1 MSSPGATQN
10 GTISPTRKR
19 VLSNPGYGTPG
30 TISASPYRPSF
41 KPGSPGSPVLNG
53 MAGHQRNGSS
63 TSFVPGHIRN
73 GSTSS
78 YGSDA
83 NNVRG
88 SISSASGR
96 PSFSTPNGQATAPY
110 GPPGAHGFQFRGGH
124 ARSPSTN
131 SDIAGSP
138 FRSTFASINEDHPD
152 ATLSTSS
159 SIQGSTPPSDA
170 PPSPTLA
177 NSSYHNSSS
186 SVHARRHSRIHSRNL
201 SIYFPRP
208 GATTVHSIAEDGAQ
222 EIEAPVTLI
231 SGGGPTPTIGSG
243 RTRPTP
249 KSSTFVS
256 SPQPRTQLGGG
267 FKFGGKPP
275 PSTTSNSQSQSGN
288 TSPTGSEGPG
298 SVPMSK
304 VATPNTS
311 TSQSTG
317 TASRRGHHHRH
328 SLSHSFFSFMEPS
341 PSASSPAYNHRKQPS
356 SGLTLSV
363 TSPSPT
369 STNTPISALPTAS
382 GWGPIS
388 PFPLSTTAATFP
400 SAQVIP
406 PKRTMSFHP
415 AALPNPSTQRSS
427 SLIDKVTTLP
437 AHLRNSLAFAS
448 LEVLLGCILW
458 IMGQHAESLA
468 CTGLAYWI
476 VFDALGVGLGV
487 YGRLVDAGAGQ
498 GSLRLPYGAKR
509 IETTAIFAQA
519 VYLMFAAVYICKETL
534 EHALLSAGDAGHHH
548 HHEQGRGGVLS
559 TGLDYPYTL
568 LWLSFIALSLSCVL
582 FKNNVK
588 VLDATGVYLP
598 SIRQTLRF
606 FSSPSKLTTTARPS
620 STLLFSNPYTLFP
633 LLCTGMLLSIST
645 LPITQES
652 QRTADMLIAG
662 IEAAGTGWLAWPA
675 CLTLGKVL
683 LQMAPERSPPGS
695 NRSELTATK
704 GTMEALLRAMK
715 EIERHPQVLH
725 LPAPHIWQ
733 LSPPSS
739 YFNSIGTHS
748 SAWEG
753 KTKEDDSYGGAS
765 NGHSHSPSNTSLY
778 SRLKAKTS
786 TPPAPKSG
794 HTIVTMELHVRKDL
808 DDVECLELT
817 RWAWQR
823 CINALGQGDSGVSV
837 GIVRG

>member
-1 MSSPGATQN
+1 MSTVNVCLSLLQAISDVEHRELMFLFGKHGRRSSYEFEDIPSLPSYSQEEITSNGSPTSNSMPPSVFSPGATQN

-30 TISASPYRPSF
+30 TMSASPYRTSF
-41 KPGSPGSPVLNG
+41 KPGSPSGSPVLNG
-53 MAGHQRNGSS
+53 VPGHQRNGSS
-63 TSFVPGHIRN
+63 TSFVPGHMRN

-78 YGSDA
+78 YGSDT

-88 SISSASGR
+88 SISSVSGR
-96 PSFSTPNGQATAPY
+96 PEYSTPNGQAAAPY
-110 GPPGAHGFQFRGGH
+110 GPPGTVAHGFQFRGGH

-138 FRSTFASINEDHPD
+138 FRSTFASIDENLPD
-152 ATLSTSS
+152 STLSTSS
-159 SIQGSTPPSDA
+159 SIQGPNPPSDA
-170 PPSPTLA
+170 PPSPTLS
-177 NSSYHNSSS
+177 NSSYHVYSSS
-186 SVHARRHSRIHSRNL
+186 AHARRHSRIHSRNL

-231 SGGGPTPTIGSG
+231 SGGGPTPTLGSG

-249 KSSTFVS
+249 QSSSFVS

-275 PSTTSNSQSQSGN
+275 PSATSNSQSQSGN

-304 VATPNTS
+304 AATPNTS
-311 TSQSTG
+311 ASQSTG

-363 TSPSPT
+363 TGASPT

-388 PFPLSTTAATFP
+388 PFPLSTTAAAFP
-400 SAQVIP
+400 SAQIIP
-406 PKRTMSFHP
+406 PKRTMAFHP

-427 SLIDKVTTLP
+427 SLVDKVTTLP
-437 AHLRNSLAFAS
+437 GHMRNSLAFAS
-448 LEVLLGCILW
+448 LETLLGCVLW
-458 IMGQHAESLA
+458 VMGQHAESLA

-487 YGRLVDAGAGQ
+487 YGRLVEAGVGQ

-509 IETTAIFAQA
+509 METTAIFAQA

-559 TGLDYPYTL
+559 TG
-568 LWLSFIALSLSCVL
+568 VL

-598 SIRQTLRF
+598 SVRQTLRF
-606 FSSPSKLTTTARPS
+606 FSSPNNWTTR
-620 STLLFSNPYTLFP
+620 
-633 LLCTGMLLSIST
+633 
-645 LPITQES
+645 
-652 QRTADMLIAG
+652 
-662 IEAAGTGWLAWPA
+662 
-675 CLTLGKVL
+675 
-683 LQMAPERSPPGS
+683 
-695 NRSELTATK
+695 
-704 GTMEALLRAMK
+704 
-715 EIERHPQVLH
+715 
-725 LPAPHIWQ
+725 
-733 LSPPSS
+733 
-739 YFNSIGTHS
+739 
-748 SAWEG
+748 
-753 KTKEDDSYGGAS
+753 
-765 NGHSHSPSNTSLY
+765 
-778 SRLKAKTS
+778 
-786 TPPAPKSG
+786 
-794 HTIVTMELHVRKDL
+794 
-808 DDVECLELT
+808 
-817 RWAWQR
+817 
-823 CINALGQGDSGVSV
+823 
-837 GIVRG
+837 